1 MQRESITIVMV
12 AEDVVGAAAEA
23 EEEVERASI
32 MEATTI
38 HIDGEESCH
47 NHPNSN

>member
-1 MQRESITIVMV
+1 MAAVA
-12 AEDVVGAAAEA
+12 AEDVVGAAVVEA